1 MGLAMNKIFE
11 NKSQFFEHLKSQG
24 IFWCYD
30 KNISLEQV
38 HDDIIIE
45 HTLKYADFFEIAD
58 LFKFYDKDKI
68 LRVWSDT
75 MKDDERFEKINVLI
89 ARVFLD
95 LDFEKGDYDSK
106 PLRRRKIEMLA
117 SKD

>member
-1 MGLAMNKIFE
+1 MDMKIYKDLE
-11 NKSQFFEHLKSQG
+11 TFFEHLKSQG

-30 KNISLEQV
+30 KNITPEQV

-45 HTLKYADFFEIAD
+45 HTLKYADFFEIAN
-58 LFKFYDKDKI
+58 LFRFYDKEKI
-68 LRVWSDT
+68 LQVWIDT

-117 SKD
+117 K